1 LFSQAAVANTSST
14 ITSGDAD
21 LFELLQLCL
30 DDEDD
35 DDDEDIFFN
44 GMYEYAVHAEK
55 HLSRAPY
62 RQHKLPGLE
71 G

>member
-1 LFSQAAVANTSST
+1 V
-14 ITSGDAD
+14 
-21 LFELLQLCL
+21 LQLCL

-35 DDDEDIFFN
+35 DDDEDTFFT

-62 RQHKLPGLE
+62 RQPKLPGLE
-71 G
+71 